1 VIYRGAIVKDQPSP
15 ISAQEME
22 ARLQRIMA
30 ISVDLGFVGGMEY
43 RHVYSRSGGAQYGI
57 GPSAD
62 DDIMVLYA
70 EAFERDADPEDYN
83 LDALIAHE
91 CGHQKLHRD
100 PKMKAVFARFPGPA
114 LEEVLASLI
123 GSLLLYK
130 GESANTLLMKAI
142 AELSGMGLPDDDAVH
157 FAEQMQRILEDLL

>member
-1 VIYRGAIVKDQPSP
+1 VKDQPDP
-15 ISAQEME
+15 ISATEMD
-22 ARLQRIMA
+22 ARLRRVMT
-30 ISVDLGFVGGMEY
+30 ISVDLGFVGSVEY
-43 RHVYSRSGGAQYGI
+43 RHVYSRSGGSQYGI
-57 GPSAD
+57 GTSAEH
-62 DDIMVLYA
+62 DIMVLYA

-91 CGHQKLHRD
+91 CGHQKLLRD

-123 GSLLLYK
+123 GSLLLDE

-142 AELSGMGLPDDDAVH
+142 AELSGMGLADNDAVH
-157 FAEQMQRILEDLL
+157 FAEQMRRILEDLL